1 MPKIDT
7 DGSGT
12 IGRAEMLAAAAARFT
27 RRDANGDGQLSG
39 DEMRRP
45 HKHRG
50 HRGPRGHRGGNRGP
64 GDMLKH
70 PDTNAAGV
78 VTRAAPEAA
87 RAARAAK
94 TFDRLEANKDS
105 LPDTD

>member
-1 MPKIDT
+1 MRISDWSS
-7 DGSGT
+7 DVCSSDLT
-12 IGRAEMLAAAAARFT
+12 IGRAEMLAAAEARFT

-50 HRGPRGHRGGNRGP
+50 HRGQRGHRGGHRGH

-70 PDTNAAGV
+70 LDTNADGV
-78 VTRAAPEAA
+78 VTRAEAEAA
-87 RAARAAK
+87 G
-94 TFDRLEANKDS
+94 DRKS
-105 LPDTD
+105 VV

>member
-1 MPKIDT
+1 
-7 DGSGT
+7 
-12 IGRAEMLAAAAARFT
+12 MLAAAEARFT

-50 HRGPRGHRGGNRGP
+50 HRGQRGHRGGHRGH

-70 PDTNAAGV
+70 LDTNADGV
-78 VTRAAPEAA
+78 VTRAEAEAA
-87 RAARAAK
+87 GAARAAK
-94 TFDRLEANKDS
+94 HVDRIDPKTGNVQCGARELSYGSAWVG
-105 LPDTD
+105 